1 MTGSPLFPQS
11 GSGVPSEDVSIIPLL
26 PRLRMHPS
34 TSKFL
39 FGWRLFPDPGAQ
51 SDSIVLRVGK
61 TPVQLVGK
69 GYGTVFSA
77 GAADA
82 DNELMLALGNII
94 RNQKTDHIL

>member
-1 MTGSPLFPQS
+1 MLNP
-11 GSGVPSEDVSIIPLL
+11 
-26 PRLRMHPS
+26 
-34 TSKFL
+34 
-39 FGWRLFPDPGAQ
+39 
-51 SDSIVLRVGK
+51 DSIVLRVGK

-94 RNQKTDHIL
+94 RNQKTCLLYTSDAADEL

>member
-1 MTGSPLFPQS
+1 MLNP
-11 GSGVPSEDVSIIPLL
+11 
-26 PRLRMHPS
+26 
-34 TSKFL
+34 
-39 FGWRLFPDPGAQ
+39 
-51 SDSIVLRVGK
+51 DSIVLRVGK